1 MNDGRRVWDPPLP
14 RLAAIFG
21 LASCVLGGAAGAVA
35 GQVHTSADDLAGS
48 VREIA
53 HHPLAAEA
61 GAWLFALGLIAFVPF
76 FLGLT
81 AALGERVSGLARAG
95 AAFLIAFCV
104 MNAPANL
111 APFVIAH
118 DLGAGVR
125 SGDAMSQTVAEG
137 LLGFFRVVDAM
148 SHVVFAIGALLTAAA
163 MVADGRFPRWLP
175 AVLAVGGL
183 VMVLFSLSLAIPALE
198 LAIVF
203 GSALSLLWI
212 VPSSLWLLGVLRP
225 STSASR

>member
-21 LASCVLGGAAGAVA
+21 LVACVLVGAAVA
-35 GQVHTSADDLAGS
+35 FGSQIDTSVADRARS

-53 HHPLAAEA
+53 QHPVAAEA
-61 GAWLFALGLIAFVPF
+61 SAWLFALGLIGFVPF

-81 AALGERVSGLARAG
+81 AALGERVLGLARAG
-95 AAFLIAFCV
+95 AAFLIAFSV

-125 SGDAMSQTVAEG
+125 SGVAMSQTVAEG

-175 AVLAVGGL
+175 PVVAVGGL

-203 GSALSLLWI
+203 GSALTLIWVLG
-212 VPSSLWLLGVLRP
+212 SSLWLLGLLRR